1 MNPRRPP
8 PGVFPSVGGRVSAK
22 SGGNAQTIRISLR
35 AGGSSSPWPS
45 RTAGARPGLRPAEI
59 ALLFDDLGVQ
69 QTIDFP
75 LDCRTFI
82 IALVDRPREFDE
94 IVVEFVAHLLSP
106 DQVFNFPQGLVDV
119 GQPHLQNINVDSFRN
134 IGMHFRLQQLQFLD
148 HVCAS
153 TLVLQAR
160 AFDFEDRDLVDQ
172 FSPRDGDL
180 RSFHPDLSGLMHLDA
195 VCSTTATS
203 MVLGPMSLL
212 AAAAEIRKR
221 RRCARLGDW
230 RTSAAAQ
237 EVSSASYLEHDPE
250 KWIPVFGKDHA
261 PPVS

>member
-8 PGVFPSVGGRVSAK
+8 PGVFFGGRASVSGAGECSNDPDFA
-22 SGGNAQTIRISLR
+22 SGRLIKLA
-35 AGGSSSPWPS
+35 AAPA
-45 RTAGARPGLRPAEI
+45 TAGARPGLRPAEI
-59 ALLFDDLGVQ
+59 ALLFDDLGIQ
-69 QTIDFP
+69 QTVYFP
-75 LDCRTFI
+75 LDRRTFV
-82 IALVDRPREFDE
+82 IALVDRSRDFDE
-94 IVVEFVAHLLSP
+94 IVVEFLAHLLCP
-106 DQVFNFPQGLVDV
+106 DQVFNFPQGLVDR
-119 GQPHLQNINVDSFRN
+119 GQPRLENINVDSFRN

-221 RRCARLGDW
+221 RRRARLGDW

-237 EVSSASYLEHDPE
+237 EVSSASYLVRRILKFLSDRR
-250 KWIPVFGKDHA
+250 KFV
-261 PPVS
+261 